1 MERYDF
7 KTVEKKWQDAWRA
20 SGIYRAVDGAP
31 KKFYALIE
39 FPYPS
44 GDGLHVGH
52 VRSYTALD
60 TLARKRRMEGWN
72 VLYPIGWDAFGL
84 PTENYAVKTGVHPA
98 EVTKQ
103 NTDTFRR
110 QLQSL
115 GFSFDWDREV
125 NTTDP
130 AYYRWTQWIFV
141 QLFKKGLA
149 YKAKTTI
156 NWCPSCKIGLANEEV
171 VGGKCERC
179 GTAVE
184 ERLKEQWMLRITAY
198 AEKLLAG
205 LGTVDF
211 LPRIKDQQVHW
222 IGKSEG
228 ASIDFEIAGSTA
240 PTYVLL
246 HGYTGSP
253 NANFFPWLKG
263 ELERRGAKVY
273 APALPDTD
281 DPKVADQV
289 AAVLKDIPFDE
300 HTVVVGH
307 SLGGSVAL
315 KILERLKKPV
325 QRVVVVASACENRF
339 LDENFPEYAFD
350 WRFDWDAIRAH
361 AKEIRVLRDT
371 TDPLVPQDNT
381 GKLAAQLG
389 IAPTDFAAEEGHACG
404 EKEPEVLRQCL
415 DTIKV
420 FTTRPDT
427 LFGATFMVVSPELAR
442 SWVEKGWQAGEAV
455 RIYIDEA
462 IARRKVEGELVEK
475 EKTGVDSGIR
485 AINPAT
491 KEEIPVWISDYV
503 LSGYGTGAI
512 MAVPAHDERDFEFA
526 KKFGLSVRVVIS
538 DGVMRAP
545 LGDVFAGEGKL
556 VNSGA
561 FDGMD
566 SEAAKWAITEAVGG
580 KRETQYHLRDWVFSR
595 QRYWGEPIP
604 MVHCGKC
611 GWAPVPESELPVVLP
626 DIKEFKPRED
636 GESPLASVETWVH
649 TTCPSCGGP
658 ARRETDVMPN
668 WAGSSW
674 YFLRYTDPKNDRAL
688 ADPEK
693 LRYWMPVDWY
703 NGGMEHTTLHL
714 LYSRFW
720 NLFLH
725 DIGAVPTPEP
735 YAKRTSHGMILGA
748 GGVKMS
754 KSRGNVVNPDEVVAK
769 YGADALRLYELFIG
783 PFDQA
788 IPWDDRGIEGT
799 RRFIDRVWGIV
810 SSGRVVSDAEN
821 TSLIKAAHRLVEKAG
836 RDIET
841 MGYNTAVA
849 AMMVFLNA
857 CEEAPA
863 VPRTAWELFIKVLA
877 PFAPH
882 LAEEL
887 WHKLGHE
894 SSVHAEAWPEYNPA
908 LLMDETVTVV
918 VQVNGKP
925 RATVTAPRGADQA
938 AVEALAR
945 AEANV
950 ARHLAGGQVRKTI
963 FVEDRLINFVL

>member
-7 KTVEKKWQDAWRA
+7 KSVEAKWQKRWLD
-20 SGIYRAVDGAP
+20 SGIYRAVDGAAK

-84 PTENYAVKTGVHPA
+84 PTENYAVKTGVHPQ

-130 AYYRWTQWIFV
+130 AYYRWTQWIFI
-141 QLFKKGLA
+141 QLFKRGLA

-171 VGGKCERC
+171 VAGKCERC
-179 GTAVE
+179 GTGVE

-205 LGTVDF
+205 LDTVDF
-211 LPRIKDQQVHW
+211 LSRIKDQQVHW

-228 ASIDFEIAGSTA
+228 AHLTF
-240 PTYVLL
+240 
-246 HGYTGSP
+246 
-253 NANFFPWLKG
+253 
-263 ELERRGAKVY
+263 
-273 APALPDTD
+273 
-281 DPKVADQV
+281 
-289 AAVLKDIPFDE
+289 
-300 HTVVVGH
+300 
-307 SLGGSVAL
+307 
-315 KILERLKKPV
+315 
-325 QRVVVVASACENRF
+325 
-339 LDENFPEYAFD
+339 
-350 WRFDWDAIRAH
+350 
-361 AKEIRVLRDT
+361 
-371 TDPLVPQDNT
+371 PLVGVPEQPDA
-381 GKLAAQLG
+381 K
-389 IAPTDFAAEEGHACG
+389 HAL
-404 EKEPEVLRQCL
+404 E
-415 DTIKV
+415 V

-427 LFGATFMVVSPELAR
+427 LFGVTFMVVSPELAR
-442 SWVEKGWQAGEAV
+442 SWVEKGWQASEAV
-455 RIYIDEA
+455 RIYIDDA
-462 IARRKVEGELVEK
+462 IARRKVGGELVEK

-485 AINPAT
+485 AVNPAT
-491 KEEIPVWISDYV
+491 KEEIPVWVSDYV
-503 LSGYGTGAI
+503 LPGYGTGAI

-526 KKFGLSVRVVIS
+526 KKFGLKIKGVIFDKFHPVVVGKSDNQLNLRRLEDFPKPYSKDLIKALESQLQVAVKNKPSIS
-538 DGVMRAP
+538 DGVCV
-545 LGDVFAGEGKL
+545 GSGE
-556 VNSGA
+556 

-566 SEAAKWAITEAVGG
+566 SESAKWAITESVGG
-580 KRETQYHLRDWVFSR
+580 TRETQYHLRDWIFSR

-604 MVHCGKC
+604 MVHCDACALRDPSGQ
-611 GWAPVPESELPVVLP
+611 GWVPVPEDQLPVTLP
-626 DIKEFKPRED
+626 DLKDFTPRDD
-636 GESPLASVETWVH
+636 GESPLASVKEWV
-649 TTCPSCGGP
+649 TTSSCPSCGGP

-674 YFLRYTDPKNDRAL
+674 YFLRYADPKNDRAL

-725 DIGAVPTPEP
+725 DIGAVPVAEP

-754 KSRGNVVNPDEVVAK
+754 KSRGNVVNPDEVVAR

-799 RRFIDRVWGIV
+799 RRFIDRVWQIQV
-810 SSGRVVSDAEN
+810 SGKVSDVGNSTLERV
-821 TSLIKAAHRLVEKAG
+821 AHRTLKKVG
-836 RDIET
+836 DDIET
-841 MGYNTAVA
+841 MGYNTAVSS
-849 AMMVFLNA
+849 MMVFLNA
-857 CEEAPA
+857 CEEAS
-863 VPRTAWELFIKVLA
+863 VVSRTAWELFMKILA

-894 SSVHAEAWPEYNPA
+894 DSVHAETWPQYDPT
-908 LLMDETVTVV
+908 LLVDETATVV
-918 VQVNGKP
+918 VQVKGKP
-925 RATVTAPRGADQA
+925 RATVIAPRGADQA

-950 ARHLAGGQVRKTI
+950 ARYLAEGKVRKTV
-963 FVEDRLINFVL
+963 FVQDRLINFVL